1 MQAIFS
7 DLIEKCIEVFMDDF
21 SVFGAS
27 YDMCLKNLDIVL
39 KRCRETNLVLNWEK
53 CHFMVTEGIVLGLKI
68 SSKGIE
74 VDKAKIDVIGKLPP
88 PVNVKGVRSFLGHA
102 GFYRRFIK
110 DFSKISKPLSNLL
123 NKDKSFDFDHECLIA
138 FECLKEKLTSA
149 PIITAP
155 NWTLD
160 LELMCDANDYA
171 VRAVLGQRK
180 SKIFHDIHYASKV
193 LNEAQIN
200 YATTEKEL
208 LAIVYALE
216 KFRSYLIGSNMDV
229 YTDHTAIKY
238 LINKADSKP
247 RLIRWM
253 LLLQEFDLEIKDK
266 KGSKN
271 LVADHLSR
279 LVNNEVTQQEKEV
292 LEEFPDEKLLMV
304 QERPW
309 FADMANYKAT
319 GLIPEDFNWQQKK
332 KFLRDANQL
341 VWDDPYLF
349 KIGADNLLRR
359 CVSRDEARSIMWHC
373 HNSPYG
379 GHYNGERTAAKVLQ
393 SGFYWPTLFK
403 DTFEHA
409 QRCENC
415 QKAGGISRRNEM
427 PLQGILEI
435 EVFDC
440 GELIL
445 LGHFHHH
452 SQMNTFWWPLITCPN
467 GWKR

>member
-1 MQAIFS
+1 
-7 DLIEKCIEVFMDDF
+7 
-21 SVFGAS
+21 
-27 YDMCLKNLDIVL
+27 
-39 KRCRETNLVLNWEK
+39 
-53 CHFMVTEGIVLGLKI
+53 MVTEGIVLGLKI

-160 LELMCDANDYA
+160 LELMCDASDYA

-216 KFRSYLIGSNMDV
+216 KFRSYLIGSNIVV

-359 CVSRDEARSIMWHC
+359 CVSRDEARSIM
-373 HNSPYG
+373 
-379 GHYNGERTAAKVLQ
+379 
-393 SGFYWPTLFK
+393 
-403 DTFEHA
+403 
-409 QRCENC
+409 
-415 QKAGGISRRNEM
+415 
-427 PLQGILEI
+427 
-435 EVFDC
+435 
-440 GELIL
+440 
-445 LGHFHHH
+445 
-452 SQMNTFWWPLITCPN
+452 
-467 GWKR
+467 